1 MFLLSIET
9 STPVGSVALY
19 ENQKILASC
28 ELHISQSHS
37 SQLIIMVKQLLD
49 ICQKKINDIQGIAL
63 AEGPG
68 SYTGLRIGAS
78 TVKGLA
84 YSLGQKQIFA
94 INTLQVIAQQII
106 KFVPDDALVCPMIDA
121 RRMEVYCALFEK
133 KLEKTNNNTHQIANF
148 CTLTEAKIIDE
159 LSFSE
164 ILDTKKIYFVG
175 DGMPKC
181 KSVLERN
188 KNAFFIENIYPNAKE
203 VGSLTNIFL
212 ETEFSKEIIK
222 NVDYFEP
229 FYLKEFQS
237 TQKS

>member
-1 MFLLSIET
+1 MLLLSIET
-9 STPVGSVALY
+9 STPVGSVALH

-37 SQLIIMVKQLLD
+37 SQLIVMIKQLLD
-49 ICQKKINDIQGIAL
+49 ICQKKTTDIQGIAL

-94 INTLQVIAQQII
+94 INTLQAIAQQII
-106 KFVPDDALVCPMIDA
+106 KFVPDDALICPMIDA

-133 KLEKTNNNTHQIANF
+133 KIELKNEKNNIEIANF
-148 CTLTEAKIIDE
+148 FTLTEAKIIDE
-159 LSFSE
+159 TSFLE
-164 ILDTKKIYFVG
+164 ILETKKIYFVG

-181 KSVLERN
+181 KSILEKN

-203 VGSLTNIFL
+203 VAFLANIFL
-212 ETEFSKEIIK
+212 EKIAK

-229 FYLKEFQS
+229 FYLKEFKS
-237 TQKS
+237 T